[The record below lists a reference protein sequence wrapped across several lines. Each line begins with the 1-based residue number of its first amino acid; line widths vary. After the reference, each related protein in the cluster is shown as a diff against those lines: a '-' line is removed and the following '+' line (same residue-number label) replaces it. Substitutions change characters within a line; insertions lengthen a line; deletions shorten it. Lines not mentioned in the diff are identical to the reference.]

1 MEEAELGC
9 CVCQE
14 RYDETRNPRNLGC
27 GHSVC
32 TPCVQEIIN
41 RNRKC
46 PECRRPFYA
55 ATASSLPVNYPLL
68 RLSRTLAAINLQ
80 REQAVASPT
89 TSGTCILGQSDAG
102 ECAAHLSRMVLRCI
116 TCKVWVCQE
125 CLVMDHV
132 VPPDG
137 TCHIL
142 PVDQALEEMK
152 KTHMENISTMFLTLQ
167 ELKNEVANQISQ
179 LENNKR
185 VHDDTVASLR
195 PIVQGELDVVQDLE
209 AKKKEA
215 MDKISEVDCWVES
228 LRETE
233 GCIVDA
239 ATVRELANAK
249 LAARDCLAN
258 VEARVQQE
266 RERQATFRKTMPR
279 FGPQN
284 LKGVLQMAKTMYV
297 VHEGGDVERR
307 WARVSVHD
315 CLLHLHVLHHTPP
328 PSPALIFSY
337 SSLRTLVPHESPSAF
352 LDLGWEGHTHG
363 RVYLRMLGDT
373 TRGHQFLLLC
383 SGEKGP
389 SYSKTRFFHA
399 DRIGEKGEIIRGG
412 DYENN
417 DGTGGA
423 GLVEGVTNGGVYHT
437 EAVPGLLVGA
447 HANQIGRLGVFGI
460 ILSAW
465 PLNKTD
471 TGFGVVTS
479 GLGTLR
485 SAARHTPITDVTVE
499 NCGLV
504 IPI

>member
-1 MEEAELGC
+1 MGC

-14 RYDETRNPRNLGC
+14 RYDETRTPRNLGC

-55 ATASSLPVNYPLL
+55 TMASALPVNYPLL
-68 RLSRTLAAINLQ
+68 RLSRTLAALSLQ
-80 REQAVASPT
+80 QGQQAAAGPSTSSTRSPRKA
-89 TSGTCILGQSDAG
+89 DAG
-102 ECAAHLSRMVLRCI
+102 ECAAHVSRLVMRCMP
-116 TCKVWVCQE
+116 CKVWVCKE

-137 TCHIL
+137 NCLIL

-152 KTHMENISTMFLTLQ
+152 KSHMEIISTMYLTLQ
-167 ELKNEVANQISQ
+167 GLKNEVANEIAQ
-179 LENNKR
+179 LENNKSL
-185 VHDDTVASLR
+185 HDDTVSSLR
-195 PIVQGELDVVQDLE
+195 QILQGELDVIQEVE

-215 MDKISEVDCWVES
+215 TDKMSEVDSWVES
-228 LRETE
+228 LKEAE
-233 GCIVDA
+233 AGILKA

-258 VEARVQQE
+258 VETQVQ
-266 RERQATFRKTMPR
+266 REKQRQTSVNMTVPQ

-284 LKGVLQMAKTMYV
+284 LRGVLQMVKMMYV
-297 VHEGGDVERR
+297 VDESNGERK

-315 CLLHLHVLHHTPP
+315 CLLHLHVLTHNPP
-328 PSPALIFSY
+328 PPTSLIFSY
-337 SSLRTLVPHESPSAF
+337 SSVRSLLPQESPSTF

-373 TRGHQFLLLC
+373 LRGQQFVLLC

-389 SYSKTRFFHA
+389 SYSKTRLFDV
-399 DRIGEKGEIIRGG
+399 DRVGDKGEIIRGG

-417 DGTGGA
+417 NGTGGA
-423 GLVEGVTNGGVYHT
+423 AIIEGVFSGNEYLK

-447 HANQIGRLGVFGI
+447 HASQTARLGVFGV

-465 PLNKTD
+465 PHKKTD

-485 SAARHTPITDVTVE
+485 SAARHSPITDITVE
-499 NCGLV
+499 NCGVV
-504 IPI
+504 IPL